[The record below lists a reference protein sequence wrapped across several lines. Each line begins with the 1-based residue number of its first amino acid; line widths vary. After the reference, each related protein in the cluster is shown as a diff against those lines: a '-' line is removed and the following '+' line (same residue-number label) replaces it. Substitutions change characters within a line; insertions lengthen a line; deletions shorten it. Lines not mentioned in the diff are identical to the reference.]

1 MLIARLRVLAV
12 LACALALTACVPDMR
27 GQQTASPQIV
37 AFAQTLSLQPIS
49 ALADPDPEPT
59 AAPVEPPAPPAPPS
73 PPRVNEVL
81 KSGVVIAVSLA
92 SQQMHVFRDGV
103 LWRSSPVSTGKR
115 GKRTPVG
122 VYSLLQKK
130 KFHRSNLYSNAPMP
144 WMQRLTWSGIAIH
157 AGRLP
162 GYPASHGCIR
172 VPSGFAQELYQI
184 TDPAATAVVITDA
197 PFKTAE
203 TALALAQASDAVVPI
218 SPVLLA
224 RRETALARKADDA
237 AAVRP
242 PAARLIPPPPAVQ
255 SPPPSAVALAGKGQT
270 IQLAATRSADIAKAH
285 WAGLSARRPELKTM
299 QVAIIPAMVNGTQY
313 YRLRASAPGAHATC
327 KVLKR
332 DGIECF
338 PVS

>member
-1 MLIARLRVLAV
+1 MLMSRLRNWAV
-12 LACALALTACVPDMR
+12 LACAVAATACVPDMR
-27 GQQTASPQIV
+27 GEQTASPQIV
-37 AFAQTLSLQPIS
+37 ALAQTLSLQPV
-49 ALADPDPEPT
+49 AARVDPAPEP
-59 AAPVEPPAPPAPPS
+59 AAASVEPPAPPPPPS
-73 PPRVNEVL
+73 PPKVNEVL
-81 KSGVVIAVSLA
+81 NSGVVITISLA

-122 VYSLLQKK
+122 VYALLQKK

-144 WMQRLTWSGIAIH
+144 FMQRLTWSGIAIH
-157 AGRLP
+157 AGHLP

-172 VPSGFAQELYQI
+172 VPRAFAQELYQI
-184 TDPAATAVVITDA
+184 TDPAATAVIITDA
-197 PFKTAE
+197 PLKTAE

-224 RRETALARKADDA
+224 RREAALARKADDA

-242 PAARLIPPPPAVQ
+242 PAARLIPPPPPVAD
-255 SPPPSAVALAGKGQT
+255 PPPSAPTLAGRGQT
-270 IQLAATRSADIAKAH
+270 IQLAAARSARIAQAH
-285 WAGLSARRPELKTM
+285 WAGLAARRPELKAM
-299 QVAIIPAMVNGTQY
+299 QMAIVPALVNGTQY

-332 DGIECF
+332 DGIACF